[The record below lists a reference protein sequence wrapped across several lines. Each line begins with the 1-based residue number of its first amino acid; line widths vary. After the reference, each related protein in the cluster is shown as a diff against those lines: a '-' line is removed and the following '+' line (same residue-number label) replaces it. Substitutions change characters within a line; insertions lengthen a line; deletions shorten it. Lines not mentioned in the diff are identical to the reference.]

1 MKTAYLNSSLSIPHL
16 DIDHC
21 AQNAH
26 SASAGDLMEVA
37 SPPIAFVGA
46 GEVEGVMPASK
57 PAGRSRAGLVA
68 AREAC
73 DRFEK
78 ELLSGQAV
86 VPAHPTRP
94 KSIWY
99 NKLARDLDI
108 ARAMLDHPDIR
119 QRVFGWMHR
128 FGLVLPKQKPVTA
141 LTLREFSK
149 AMLAVRQ
156 RELGSIPADKAKA
169 QCANRRWAIA
179 KVIDRFGGQA
189 DAKAS
194 IEAAL
199 GLAIDERW
207 PGGKKLLQE
216 LKSCHQ
222 YLTESDGLPDDVAS
236 LLQCAMDRLGL
247 TDTSV
252 AKNVGIYREVV
263 WNWRTG
269 ATQPTLYAYENT
281 RKLEKFLGLPS
292 GSILARALHG
302 QRGLGSAPIE
312 FYPPE
317 LRGKGQN
324 YLRKKILALM
334 SPEDFCS
341 DEETRHA
348 RMRECLAYFEA
359 NQTTIGKALKRMKRN
374 KYRLTAEQWKM
385 LGLAQEWQ
393 SLIDFRTL
401 ELLPH
406 RWKRAGR
413 RWSPATIEMNRTF
426 FSALFG
432 AWVCDG
438 NTKFSM
444 DLEDVGFG
452 YLVFPKMFHLRLEL
466 AQEWCRAMNLP
477 VELPRYDVSKLPD
490 IRTMLNPIT
499 GWITQSPDLANRL
512 KPVADYNGKIIIS
525 AAEIEA
531 VRKDWPS
538 ACARARA
545 EYAALGRSL
554 RSIDQRRR
562 RSHEPVRA
570 ILEMENPLLAFK
582 MLCEGVAA
590 ERVAPD
596 TLAYACQRRDQ
607 VILGILTQC
616 GFRRHTMAWLD
627 LEHLRYDE
635 KTKRW
640 SMRVPSTL
648 YKNKDG
654 PYFKSPNGEEREY
667 FERELM
673 DRYGLYSAIEKYLSW
688 GRSFILED
696 LKTDALF
703 ASVRRKARR
712 VGGMVWEPGRFID
725 PSMTHLVER
734 MTAKHL
740 SYKPGTG
747 EGIKGVV
754 RFGPHA
760 FRHILATAV
769 LKLAIDGN
777 AEQQAAD
784 AIQDSVATVRQNY
797 ARYVP
802 RDREKK
808 LVKTLDQAFV

>member
-1 MKTAYLNSSLSIPHL
+1 MKTAYMNSPLSIPQA

-21 AQNAH
+21 APH
-26 SASAGDLMEVA
+26 DLDASALIEVA

-46 GEVEGVMPASK
+46 GEIEGVMPPSK

-119 QRVFGWMHR
+119 QRIFGWMHR

-156 RELGSIPADKAKA
+156 RELGSVPADKAKA
-169 QCANRRWAIA
+169 QCANRRWAIT
-179 KVIDRFGGQA
+179 KVIERFGGQA
-189 DAKAS
+189 DAKTS

-199 GLAIDERW
+199 GLAVDERW

-216 LKSCHQ
+216 LKSCHE

-247 TDTSV
+247 TDASV
-252 AKNVGIYREVV
+252 AKNVGISRGAV
-263 WNWRTG
+263 WKWRIG
-269 ATQPTLYAYENT
+269 ARQPTLYSYENT

-292 GSILARALHG
+292 GSILVCALHK
-302 QRGLGSAPIE
+302 QRGVRNAPVDL
-312 FYPPE
+312 YPSE
-317 LRGKGQN
+317 LRGREKA
-324 YLRKKILALM
+324 YLRNKVLALM

-341 DEETRHA
+341 DEEKRHA
-348 RMRECLAYFEA
+348 RIRECLAYLEA
-359 NQTTIGKALKRMKRN
+359 NQTTIGKALKRIRKN
-374 KYRLTAEQWKM
+374 HYRLTAKQWKTP
-385 LGLAQEWQ
+385 GLAQEWQ
-393 SLIDFRTL
+393 SFGDFHTL
-401 ELLPH
+401 ELLPR
-406 RWKRAGR
+406 RWKRVGR
-413 RWSPATIEMNRTF
+413 RWRPATIEMTRTF

-432 AWVCDG
+432 AWVCDR

-444 DLEDVGFG
+444 NLEDVGFG
-452 YLVFPKMFHLRLEL
+452 YLVFPKLFHLRLEL
-466 AQEWCRAMNLP
+466 AQEWCCAMDLP
-477 VELPRYDVSKLPD
+477 VELPRYDVSKLPEL
-490 IRTMLNPIT
+490 RTMLNPIT

-512 KPVADYNGKIIIS
+512 KPISGYNGEVIIS

-531 VRKDWPS
+531 VREDWPS

-562 RSHEPVRA
+562 RSHEPVMA
-570 ILEMENPLLAFK
+570 ILEMENPLVAFK

-590 ERVAPD
+590 EKLAPG
-596 TLAYACQRRDQ
+596 TLAHACQQRDQ

-616 GFRRHTMAWLD
+616 GFRRHTMGWLD

-635 KTKRW
+635 KAKRW

-688 GRSFILED
+688 GRGFILED

-712 VGGMVWEPGRFID
+712 VSGMVWEPGRFID
-725 PSMTHLVER
+725 PSMTRLVER

-747 EGIKGVV
+747 RGIKGVV

-769 LKLAIDGN
+769 LKLASDGN

-808 LVKTLDQAFV
+808 LVETLNQAFV